1 MSAEHDSPIVATP
14 DHYPENSIRAQAY
27 SVKTACQRLGGIS
40 RSTLYRKIEC
50 GELAAKKLGGRTVIM
65 AAEVDR
71 YLALLPALGAPR
83 AKL

>member
-1 MSAEHDSPIVATP
+1 MSAEHDSPIVTTSEN
-14 DHYPENSIRAQAY
+14 HPENSLRAQAY

-50 GELAAKKLGGRTVIM
+50 GELAAKKLGGRTVLM
-65 AAEVDR
+65 AADVDR
-71 YLALLPALGAPR
+71 YLASLPALGAPR